1 MSSLAGHSFKWC
13 QDYHCSS
20 DEIFFPGVKWWRTA
34 PAQSLG
40 RATSSGGKQKDLG
53 NRDIFQQ
60 HPWNLKFLGLLRLHC
75 SHSRVGSDLQLP
87 VQCPGLFSTADP
99 ALLGLVRFW
108 STQSLR
114 FQQVSVYLDL
124 KVSAILQGTSL
135 PLSKTLFPARADFKA
150 GFQLSRCRGHHT
162 GAMRKQRLGKLL
174 SAWNT
179 AWFGKIIIMIIIIA
193 VATAEVCHWKPTILN
208 NCDS

>member
-1 MSSLAGHSFKWC
+1 MKSFFLGLSDEEQPQHRAWAELPALVGSRRTWETGTSFSSILGTCSSLACCDCTLPIPEWVQIC
-13 QDYHCSS
+13 NYQYNAQASS
-20 DEIFFPGVKWWRTA
+20 P
-34 PAQSLG
+34 
-40 RATSSGGKQKDLG
+40 
-53 NRDIFQQ
+53 
-60 HPWNLKFLGLLRLHC
+60 
-75 SHSRVGSDLQLP
+75 QLTLP
-87 VQCPGLFSTADP
+87 YWVW
-99 ALLGLVRFW
+99 LVRFW

-179 AWFGKIIIMIIIIA
+179 AWFGKIIIMIIITA